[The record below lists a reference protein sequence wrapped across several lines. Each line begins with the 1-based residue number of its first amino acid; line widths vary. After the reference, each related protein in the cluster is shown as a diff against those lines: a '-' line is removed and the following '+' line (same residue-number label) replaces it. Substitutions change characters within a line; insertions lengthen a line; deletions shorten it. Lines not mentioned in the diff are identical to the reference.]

1 MRVALVTVDAAR
13 ALDEDLLPLTEAF
26 RSIGARVE
34 TPSWDDVEVDWAAYD
49 LALLRSTW
57 DYTERLPEFLA
68 WTERA
73 AQIARLFNPPDI
85 VRWNTDKRYLHDLD
99 RAAVPIIPSH
109 FAAPGEAVRFPDSP
123 EWVVKPSV
131 GAGSRGAKRFGA
143 TERAA
148 AQAHALDLQRQG
160 LTALIQ
166 PYLESVDVQGE
177 TALVFYNGSY
187 SHAFRKGPILLR
199 QAGDVQGLFA
209 QESIEPRQAAADEI
223 AVGQLALRA
232 VPGGVPLYAR
242 VDLIRAAD
250 GRPQLLE
257 LEMTEPSMYFRCGP
271 GSAERFVQ
279 ACLLKLSP

>member
-1 MRVALVTVDAAR
+1 MKVALVSVDAAR
-13 ALDEDLLPLTEAF
+13 HLDEDLPPLAEAF
-26 RSIGARVE
+26 RAVDAQVE
-34 TPSWDDVEVDWAAYD
+34 LPSWDDVTVDWSSYD

-57 DYTERLPEFLA
+57 DYTERLPDFLA

-73 AQIARLFNPPDI
+73 ARATRLFNPPEI
-85 VRWNTDKRYLHDLD
+85 VRWNTDKRYLNDLA

-109 FAAPGEAVRFPDSP
+109 FAAPGEVPQFPDSR

-143 TERAA
+143 SEREA
-148 AQAHALDLQRQG
+148 AQAHVLLLQSQG
-160 LTALIQ
+160 FTALIQ

-199 QAGDVQGLFA
+199 QAGDVEGLFA
-209 QESIEPRQAAADEI
+209 KESIEPRQAGADEVT
-223 AVGQLALRA
+223 VGQLALRA
-232 VPGGVPLYAR
+232 VPSGVPLYAR

-250 GRPQLLE
+250 GQPQVLE
-257 LEMTEPSMYFRCGP
+257 LEMTEPSMYFHCGP
-271 GSAERFVQ
+271 GSAARFVQ
-279 ACLLKLSP
+279 ACLLKLKS

>member
-1 MRVALVTVDAAR
+1 MKVALVTVDAAR
-13 ALDEDLLPLTEAF
+13 ALDEDLPPLAEAF
-26 RSIGARVE
+26 REIGARVE
-34 TPSWDDVEVDWAAYD
+34 LPSWDDVTVDWSGYD

-73 AQIARLFNPPDI
+73 ARGTRLFNPPEI
-85 VRWNTDKRYLHDLD
+85 VRWNTDKRYLHDLE

-109 FAAPGEAVRFPDSP
+109 FAAPGEAAQFPDSS

-131 GAGSRGAKRFGA
+131 GAGSRGAKRFDA
-143 TERAA
+143 TEREA

-166 PYLESVDVQGE
+166 PYLESVDVKGE

-187 SHAFRKGPILLR
+187 SHAFRKGPILMR
-199 QAGDVQGLFA
+199 HAGDVQGLFA

-257 LEMTEPSMYFRCGP
+257 LEMTEPSMYFHCGP
-271 GSAERFVQ
+271 GSAARFVQ
-279 ACLLKLSP
+279 ACLVRLKS

>member
-1 MRVALVTVDAAR
+1 MKVALVTVDAAR
-13 ALDEDLLPLTEAF
+13 ALDEDLPPLTEAF
-26 RSIGARVE
+26 CEIGARVE
-34 TPSWDDVEVDWAAYD
+34 LPSWDDVEVDWASYD

-73 AQIARLFNPPDI
+73 ARATRLFNPPDI
-85 VRWNTDKRYLHDLD
+85 VRWNTNKRYLHDLA

-109 FAAPGEAVRFPDSP
+109 FAAPGEAVRFPDSR

-131 GAGSRGAKRFGA
+131 GAGSRGAKRFAA
-143 TERAA
+143 TDRDA
-148 AQAHALDLQRQG
+148 AQAHALQLQSQG
-160 LTALIQ
+160 FTALIQ

-199 QAGDVQGLFA
+199 QTSDVQGLFA

-232 VPGGVPLYAR
+232 VPSGVPLYAR
-242 VDLIRAAD
+242 VDLIRAGD
-250 GRPQLLE
+250 GQPQVLE
-257 LEMTEPSMYFRCGP
+257 LEMTEPSMYFHCGP
-271 GSAERFVQ
+271 GSAARYVQ
-279 ACLLKLSP
+279 ACLVRLKS